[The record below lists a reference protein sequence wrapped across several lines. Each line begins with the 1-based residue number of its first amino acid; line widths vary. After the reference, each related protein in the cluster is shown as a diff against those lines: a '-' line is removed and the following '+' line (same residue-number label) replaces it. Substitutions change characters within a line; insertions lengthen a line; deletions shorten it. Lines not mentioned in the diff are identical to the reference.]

1 MQTEHL
7 AIASVPVQQWD
18 GKLYEYDQAL
28 KVGTIFP
35 ELNKPFF
42 AAESLP
48 GEEVPISG
56 KIPGKPANPLFGA
69 DEGKTSE
76 QKERETLVS
85 RISAISFALDDIVL
99 FIDTHPN
106 HAEAAALRTQ
116 LIEERKQLLKDFDEK
131 FYPLT
136 KDCEGLWGEGPMPW
150 EGACI

>member
-7 AIASVPVQQWD
+7 AIASVPVQEWGD
-18 GKLYEYDQAL
+18 RLYEYEQAL
-28 KVGTIFP
+28 RIGTIFP

-48 GEEVPISG
+48 GEEAPLSG
-56 KIPGKPANPLFGA
+56 NGAAGKMP
-69 DEGKTSE
+69 
-76 QKERETLVS
+76 QQQEREKLMS

-106 HAEAAALRTQ
+106 SGEAAALRTQ
-116 LIEERKQLLKDFDEK
+116 LIGERKRILKEFDEK

-136 KDCEGLWGEGPMPW
+136 KDCEGAWGEGPMPW